1 MSYPK
6 SSRPRLSQPRWIRVA
21 PSVHPGS
28 SFLPHVRLTSS
39 AAKRGRQD
47 ADGPRFIRLDSEFQ
61 TLMAVSGLAASYSSG
76 MRMSVSGPWG
86 AQKSRAALRSSSL
99 GFQVSATDNTPS
111 SNRIRR
117 SPLQLAASGH
127 PSKDTRACSE
137 KLTVSRLPRVEER
150 CRRQVKMTTV
160 LAFDQLRSAHLPADR
175 NGRSAGFAAMTASAC
190 SAALGM

>member
-1 MSYPK
+1 MFIKRSKRRPGVRAMSYPK

-47 ADGPRFIRLDSEFQ
+47 ADGPRFIRLDSEFPNFDGGVRVGCFVFVGD
-61 TLMAVSGLAASYSSG
+61 AHVC
-76 MRMSVSGPWG
+76 SGPWG

-137 KLTVSRLPRVEER
+137 KLTV
-150 CRRQVKMTTV
+150 
-160 LAFDQLRSAHLPADR
+160 
-175 NGRSAGFAAMTASAC
+175 FAPSKSGGT
-190 SAALGM
+190 L

>member
-1 MSYPK
+1 VHLTESLDISG
-6 SSRPRLSQPRWIRVA
+6 SSVCQAVEAPPRGPSDELSEELAAGVSQPRWIRVA

-28 SFLPHVRLTSS
+28 SFLPHVRLTPS

-47 ADGPRFIRLDSEFQ
+47 ADGPRFIRLDSEFR

-137 KLTVSRLPRVEER
+137 KLTV
-150 CRRQVKMTTV
+150 
-160 LAFDQLRSAHLPADR
+160 
-175 NGRSAGFAAMTASAC
+175 FAPSKSGGT
-190 SAALGM
+190 L